1 MDKMDTGILEKI
13 IYNIE
18 YKKGDE
24 GLLLTQ
30 IFNYIKSAPLRR
42 LKRSGSL
49 GLSDNSIRN
58 LRRFYD
64 LTSEFEFYLGRSIEL
79 NSLNHQ
85 VVNEFKEWLLTIKGY
100 SLNNAGLQ
108 LKLLKMICKE
118 AERMSM
124 DVNPYTRHIE
134 SFTQKS
140 KDRVLQT
147 ISFEEIKMI
156 KSLSN
161 LPSTLENAR
170 RWMLIGLFIGQRVS
184 DLLILKPSQL
194 RFIEKGIYV
203 DITQQKTDKYV
214 TIGVVDTDVI
224 HILKR
229 NFPYFISCQL
239 FNKQIKQI
247 CQIAGINEMVS
258 GYKLCPKT
266 KRKRLGTHPK
276 SSLISS
282 HDLRRSFATNY
293 FGKIETPI
301 LMQITGHSKESTF
314 LSYVGTQVN
323 KDTYADAF
331 MKIAATL

>member
-1 MDKMDTGILEKI
+1 MRDYNDKILA
-13 IYNIE
+13 N
-18 YKKGDE
+18 GRDQ
-24 GLLLTQ
+24 GVLLTQ
-30 IFNYIKSAPLRR
+30 ISNYIKHAPLRR

-49 GLSDNSIRN
+49 GLSNNSIRN
-58 LRRFYD
+58 LKRFYD
-64 LTSEFEFYLGRSIEL
+64 LIQEFESDFGQSIML
-79 NSLNHQ
+79 DTIDHML
-85 VVNEFKEWLLTIKGY
+85 VNAFKEWLLTEKEY

-118 AERMSM
+118 AERMSI

-147 ISFEEIKMI
+147 ISFEEIKQI
-156 KSLSN
+156 KALRD

-170 RWMLIGLFIGQRVS
+170 KWILIGLYVGQRVS
-184 DLLILKPSQL
+184 DLLALKPSQL
-194 RFIEKGIYV
+194 RFIENGVYI
-203 DITQQKTDKYV
+203 DINQQKTDKYV
-214 TIGVVDTDVI
+214 TVGVVDKEVI
-224 HILKR
+224 QILKK
-229 NFPYFISCQL
+229 NFPYSISAQL
-239 FNKQIKQI
+239 FNRQIKQI
-247 CQIAGINEMVS
+247 CHIAGIYEMVS
-258 GYKLCPKT
+258 GYKLCSKT
-266 KRKRLGTHPK
+266 RRKRLGTHPK
-276 SSLISS
+276 YSLLSS

-314 LSYVGTQVN
+314 LSYIGSQVN

>member
-1 MDKMDTGILEKI
+1 MGDYNDKNVANGRDQGV
-13 IYNIE
+13 
-18 YKKGDE
+18 
-24 GLLLTQ
+24 LLTQ
-30 IFNYIKSAPLRR
+30 ISNYIKHAPLRR

-49 GLSDNSIRN
+49 GLSNNSIRN
-58 LRRFYD
+58 LKRFYD
-64 LTSEFEFYLGRSIEL
+64 LIQEFESDFGQSIML
-79 NSLNHQ
+79 DTIDHML
-85 VVNEFKEWLLTIKGY
+85 VNAFKEWLLTKKEY

-118 AERMSM
+118 AERMSIN
-124 DVNPYTRHIE
+124 VNPYTRHIE

-147 ISFEEIKMI
+147 ISFEEIKQI
-156 KSLSN
+156 KVLRD

-170 RWMLIGLFIGQRVS
+170 KWILIGLYIGQRVS
-184 DLLILKPSQL
+184 DLLALKPSQL
-194 RFIEKGIYV
+194 RFIENGVYI
-203 DITQQKTDKYV
+203 DINQQKTDKYV
-214 TIGVVDTDVI
+214 IVGVVDKEVI
-224 HILKR
+224 QILKQR
-229 NFPYFISCQL
+229 FPYAISAQL
-239 FNKQIKQI
+239 FNRQIKQI

-258 GYKLCPKT
+258 GYKLCIKT

-276 SSLISS
+276 YSLISS

-314 LSYVGTQVN
+314 LSYIGSQVN

-331 MKIAATL
+331 MKVAATL